1 MGSSKSTVGLPG
13 CTISKVPLVRWYK
26 GLKFAMAQHALLGN
40 LPLGP
45 VRAALLHFKMFD
57 DLPVKCESA
66 SVRREYY
73 EEGREYRILAEAIRK
88 APNRSFY
95 DPKYSVRYE
104 GAAQLVALGLTHPFG
119 LDHLLAMVA
128 VGVWSS
134 RVLPGVQRWQG
145 PAAFLGAMVL
155 GALAGAAG
163 LSLPG
168 TEQGIALSVAAL
180 GALLADA
187 RRLLGLDDSPASP
200 LGGAADEGVA
210 KGGDVRG

>member
-1 MGSSKSTVGLPG
+1 
-13 CTISKVPLVRWYK
+13 
-26 GLKFAMAQHALLGN
+26 
-40 LPLGP
+40 
-45 VRAALLHFKMFD
+45 
-57 DLPVKCESA
+57 
-66 SVRREYY
+66 
-73 EEGREYRILAEAIRK
+73 
-88 APNRSFY
+88 
-95 DPKYSVRYE
+95 
-104 GAAQLVALGLTHPFG
+104 
-119 LDHLLAMVA
+119 
-128 VGVWSS
+128 
-134 RVLPGVQRWQG
+134 
-145 PAAFLGAMVL
+145 MVL